1 MGAAGGAA
9 RRSGGATDTY
19 DLVGADVLQAISWAQ
34 SRVPD
39 QGTYAVALVRDRPG
53 PTGPGR
59 GLVWLVGIDGNTS
72 PAKLAD
78 EEALRRMEQR
88 RIAPVV
94 LSPGDRLRE

>member
-1 MGAAGGAA
+1 MRLVVPRDAA
-9 RRSGGATDTY
+9 GGATDTY
-19 DLVGADVLQAISWAQ
+19 DPAGADVLQAINWAQ

-39 QGTYAVALVRDRPG
+39 PGTYAVALVRDQPG
-53 PTGPGR
+53 PTGPER

-78 EEALRRMEQR
+78 DQVLRRMEQR

-94 LSPGDRLRE
+94 LPPGARLRE

>member
-1 MGAAGGAA
+1 MRLVVPRDAA
-9 RRSGGATDTY
+9 GGATDTY
-19 DLVGADVLQAISWAQ
+19 DPAGADVLQAIDWAQ

-39 QGTYAVALVRDRPG
+39 PGTYAVALVRERPG
-53 PTGPGR
+53 PAGPGR
-59 GLVWLVGIDGNTS
+59 GLAELVGIDGNTS
-72 PAKLAD
+72 PAKPAD